1 MGRKFGELKVI
12 SIIGVKYFKG
22 THYVPGVALIPL
34 PADVLSSKQTV
45 VRTGCVGIFMSY

>member
-22 THYVPGVALIPL
+22 IYYVLGVVLIFL
-34 PADVLSSKQTV
+34 FVDVLSSK
-45 VRTGCVGIFMSY
+45 